1 MKTYGLIGYPLTHS
15 FSKNYFSQK
24 FSQLGI
30 EVKYENFEIK
40 SISELSDIVKN
51 HKLSGLNVTIPYKQ
65 KVREY
70 IQVLSPE
77 AKEIGAVNTIKIEGE
92 KLIGYNTDYIGFTKS
107 IQPLLTKEHTSALV
121 LGNGGATKAIIYAL
135 NKLNISSSIVA
146 RNNGNYTFK
155 EVGENIVK
163 QHQIIINCTPL
174 GTYPGTE
181 KKPPFPYKF
190 LTSKHLLY
198 DLVYNP
204 SETSFLKMGMEKNC
218 STKNGMEMLE
228 LQAEEA
234 WKIWNS

>member
-1 MKTYGLIGYPLTHS
+1 MKTYGLIGYPLSHS

-30 EVKYENFEIK
+30 EAKYENFEIK

-65 KVREY
+65 KVLEY

-107 IQPLLTKEHTSALV
+107 IQPLLTTEHKAALV

-155 EVGENIVK
+155 EVDENIVK

-174 GTYPGTE
+174 GTYPSIE

-204 SETSFLKMGMEKNC
+204 SETAFLKMGMEKNC

-228 LQAEEA
+228 IQAEEA

>member
-1 MKTYGLIGYPLTHS
+1 MKTYGLIGYPLSHS

-30 EVKYENFEIK
+30 EANYENFEIK
-40 SISELSDIVKN
+40 SITKFSEIIDN
-51 HKLSGLNVTIPYKQ
+51 NELSGLNVTIPYKQ
-65 KVREY
+65 KILEY
-70 IQVLSPE
+70 LQELSPE
-77 AKEIGAVNTIKIEGE
+77 AKEIGAVNTIKIEGK

-107 IQPLLTKEHTSALV
+107 IQPLLTANHTSALV

-135 NKLNISSSIVA
+135 HKLNISSSVVA

-155 EVGENIVK
+155 EVNENII
-163 QHQIIINCTPL
+163 QQYQIIINCTPL
-174 GTYPGTE
+174 GTYPSVD

-190 LTSKHLLY
+190 LTSNHLLY

-204 SETSFLKMGMEKNC
+204 EQTAFLTMGKEKGC
-218 STKNGMEMLE
+218 ATKNGLEMLE
-228 LQAEEA
+228 IQAEEA